1 MQDFINQEEL
11 TAEQFQIINL
21 KSDSNYVIQG
31 GPGTEKTCHPVEQN
45 YAHKADYISYLF
57 TKHLI

>member
-11 TAEQFQIINL
+11 TAEQSQIINL

-31 GPGTEKTCHPVEQN
+31 GPEPWKN
-45 YAHKADYISYLF
+45 LSIR
-57 TKHLI
+57 

>member
-31 GPGTEKTCHPVEQN
+31 GPELWKNLSIIEQN
-45 YAHKADYISYLF
+45 YAH
-57 TKHLI
+57 